1 MALTEAERR
10 MVGDM
15 RRAIDV
21 AVGQFADAVARQ
33 ELAEGERWARI
44 IFGIVEALDGEP
56 AEA

>member
-15 RRAIDV
+15 GRAIDV

-33 ELAEGERWARI
+33 DLAEGERWARM

-56 AEA
+56 EA